1 MALDPEDFERIR
13 QVIVEPLIDAL
24 SETIPASVH
33 VGVRE
38 GMREAAPGFARE
50 IAHAVGGA
58 LASLEDS
65 LGSRIDQTNARLD
78 QTNARLDQTNERID
92 RVRVEMNGRFDEL
105 FRNTGGHWRDHE
117 IRLTRIET
125 RLFPPGADESDDED
139 PTE

>member
-24 SETIPASVH
+24 SGTIPASVH

-38 GMREAAPGFARE
+38 GMREAAPEFARE

-78 QTNARLDQTNERID
+78 QTNERID

-105 FRNTGGHWRDHE
+105 LRNTGGHWRDHE

-125 RLFPPGADESDDED
+125 RLFPPDAGESDDED
-139 PTE
+139 PED